1 MSYEANAEPMQR
13 AEKKAS
19 SRQRIVKAAARLM
32 RRKGFDQTG
41 IAEIMS
47 EAGLTHG
54 AFYAH
59 FPDKT
64 ALAREALPEAN
75 EFREQWL
82 AAPEELDDAA
92 WLTLIAERY
101 LSRRHMDHPDEGCPY
116 PNLARDF
123 AREGP
128 SLRAAFE
135 AEVRET
141 EAQMSTRL
149 AADGADDGRPLA
161 ALAMLVGAMSL
172 ARAVDDP
179 DYADRILAAARTRLP
194 SMAADTPEDAS
205 NDD

>member
-1 MSYEANAEPMQR
+1 MRR
-13 AEKKAS
+13 AEKKAT

-32 RRKGFDQTG
+32 RRKGLDQTG
-41 IAEIMS
+41 IAEIMA

-75 EFREQWL
+75 AFREQWL
-82 AAPEELDDAA
+82 AAPKELDDAS
-92 WLTLIAERY
+92 WLALIAERY
-101 LSRRHMDHPDEGCPY
+101 LNRRHMDHPDEGCPY

-123 AREGP
+123 AREG
-128 SLRAAFE
+128 SALRAAFE

-141 EAQMSTRL
+141 EAQMLARL
-149 AADGADDGRPLA
+149 DPENTDDGRPLA
-161 ALAMLVGAMSL
+161 ALAMLVGALSL

-179 DYADRILAAARTRLP
+179 DYAERILAAAKARLP
-194 SMAADTPEDAS
+194 SMAAATPENGA

>member
-1 MSYEANAEPMQR
+1 MRR

-41 IAEIMS
+41 IAEIMA

-64 ALAREALPEAN
+64 ALAREALPEAY

-82 AAPEELDDAA
+82 AAPEELDDAS
-92 WLTLIAERY
+92 WLALIARRY

-123 AREGP
+123 AREG
-128 SLRAAFE
+128 SALRAAFE

-141 EAQMSTRL
+141 EAQMSARL
-149 AADGADDGRPLA
+149 KPANAEDGRALA

-179 DYADRILAAARTRLP
+179 EYADRIMAAARARLP
-194 SMAADTPEDAS
+194 RLAEFSPPQPDPREDDT
-205 NDD
+205 DDR